1 MSEYDEMSNADVF
14 TADELYEM
22 DRDAEYRL
30 DAADEARYAELAE
43 AEDLGE
49 GR

>member
-1 MSEYDEMSNADVF
+1 MSDDMTNADIF

-22 DRDAEYRL
+22 DRDAEYQL
-30 DAADEARYAELAE
+30 DAQDEAHYAEHAE
-43 AEDLGE
+43 AEERGE

>member
-1 MSEYDEMSNADVF
+1 MSNDDEMTNADIF

-30 DAADEARYAELAE
+30 DAADEARYAELDE
-43 AEDLGE
+43 AEDRGE

>member
-1 MSEYDEMSNADVF
+1 MSEYDEMTNADIY

-30 DAADEARYAELAE
+30 DAADEVRYAEAAE
-43 AEDLGE
+43 RGE

>member
-1 MSEYDEMSNADVF
+1 MSEYDEMSNADIF

-30 DAADEARYAELAE
+30 DADDDARHAEIEAEERGEAR
-43 AEDLGE
+43 
-49 GR
+49 